1 LEPLEDRSL
10 LTPFTVGGDPI
21 VHPEDFRITTFADG
35 LNYPHGMTTLPDGS
49 LAVAVNNPNNGGVNF
64 FDTTGEILRFT
75 DTNND
80 GVADGPPTVLIN
92 GLPGEVT
99 ALHQAGDLLLAT
111 SSQSGSER
119 ITVLRRGTTADAPL
133 TVAGVIEFQFLSYWE
148 HTTFASAARPTP
160 DHPGS
165 FDVFFNIG
173 SEYNGVVIGSDGKVV
188 VDAMG
193 NPTYQPTTDTVPA
206 SGLVTATLL
215 GDSIYETTMHSENG
229 SPVFSTPIR
238 IASGLRNAASMAF
251 DPHTGDFYFAD
262 NGIDGNAGGNEA
274 WSADE
279 LNRIPAAQIGGDVE
293 NFGFPYSYTKTIDKP
308 GDPVM
313 VVNPSGGIQPVVAFE
328 PLPDPVLTVE
338 GSESEGPS
346 GFALSPPMFPD
357 GLNQGV
363 FLGFHGLFDQGGT
376 ANDENPFV
384 FANPATGHYFDFIS
398 NNEPSIGH
406 IDEALSTRDS
416 LFIADISKTGELF
429 GATGPHQGAIY
440 QIKAINHAPV
450 LAPIEG
456 RTAVEGS
463 TLTFT
468 AMATDRDPGQTLTFS
483 LDPGAPASA
492 SINPTTGVFSFHA
505 TEESGPVPVTVRVT
519 DNGSPQLSV
528 TQTFSITVSD
538 APLISVG
545 ARTVQHATQGVA
557 TPATIIARFTD
568 AGTSGS
574 VGDYTATIDWGDHS
588 KTTSGKVHGLGN
600 QTFVLTGSH
609 IYYRVGTYRVA
620 VVIRDDGGSFVVAT
634 NTKYSV
640 LPPPKAS
647 VLFYDSFNTDH
658 DPTGDAWNDA
668 NHRIQSRQAG
678 LLAPR
683 RYVERPQTAAGG
695 VLDSATEVDNR
706 RLRNTLRLA
715 GLGNMPSN
723 FTYVTPA
730 ENFFRNSLGRQ
741 HIHVEIDP
749 LGPGSAASTQHWA
762 ALVFGDRPGSYYSGH
777 GTALRLR
784 DTGAYELWDRGHLLA
799 SGHVGAR
806 MSSNQFYAVDF
817 DVNLLTG
824 AFTLMIDG
832 HRIFGGSHGAY
843 ATDYI
848 TLEDLSSSTK
858 ANQFDYFDDLT
869 ITAFPTVGIKAR
881 SVWQSLAGGR

>member
-1 LEPLEDRSL
+1 L

-80 GVADGPPTVLIN
+80 GVADGPPTVLFN

-99 ALHQAGDLLLAT
+99 ALHQAGDFLLAT

-119 ITVLRRGTTADAPL
+119 ITVLRRGATADAPL
-133 TVAGVIEFQFLSYWE
+133 TVAGVIGFQFLSFWE
-148 HTTFASAARPTP
+148 HTTFASAVRPTP
-160 DHPGS
+160 DRPGS

-215 GDSIYETTMHSENG
+215 GDSIYETTMHSEDG

-251 DPHTGDFYFAD
+251 DPNTGDFYFAD
-262 NGIDGNAGGNEA
+262 NGIDGNDGGNEA
-274 WSADE
+274 WSTDE
-279 LNRIPAAQIGGDVE
+279 LNRIPAAQVGGDVE
-293 NFGFPYSYTKTIDKP
+293 DLGFPYSYTKTIDKP
-308 GDPVM
+308 GDPVV
-313 VVNPSGGIQPVVAFE
+313 VVNPGGGIQPVVAFE

-338 GSESEGPS
+338 GSEREGPS
-346 GFALSPPMFPD
+346 GFALSPPMFPN

-363 FLGFHGLFDQGGT
+363 FIGFHGLFDRGGT
-376 ANDENPFV
+376 ANDENPLV
-384 FANPATGHYFDFIS
+384 FANPATGRYFDFIS
-398 NNEPSIGH
+398 NNEPNIGH
-406 IDEALSTRDS
+406 IDEALSTSDS
-416 LFIADISKTGELF
+416 LFIADISKTGELY

-456 RTAVEGS
+456 RTVVEGG
-463 TLTFT
+463 TLAFT

-483 LDPGAPASA
+483 LDPGAPANA
-492 SINPTTGVFSFHA
+492 SINPTTGAFNFQS
-505 TEESGPVPVTVRVT
+505 TEESGPVSVTVRVT
-519 DNGSPQLSV
+519 DNGSPPSSA
-528 TQTFSITVSD
+528 TQTFSITVGD

-545 ARTVQHATQGVA
+545 TQAVQRATQGVA
-557 TPATIIARFTD
+557 TPAIILARFTD
-568 AGTSGS
+568 AGTSGLI
-574 VGDYTATIDWGDHS
+574 GDYTATIDWGDHS
-588 KTTSGKVHGLGN
+588 RPTSGKVSRLGN
-600 QTFVLTGSH
+600 QTFAVTGSH
-609 IYYRVGTYRVA
+609 IYYGVGLYPVA
-620 VVIRDDGGSFVVAT
+620 VVIRDVGGSSVIAT

-640 LPPPKAS
+640 LPPRGAS
-647 VLFYDSFNTDH
+647 VLFYDGFNTDH
-658 DPTGDAWNDA
+658 NPTGDAWNDV
-668 NHRIQSRQAG
+668 NHGIQSRQAG

-695 VLDSATEVDNR
+695 VPGPATQVDNR

-715 GLGNMPSN
+715 GLGNLSSN

-730 ENFFRNSLGRQ
+730 EDFFRKGLARQ
-741 HIHVEIDP
+741 HIHVEVDP
-749 LGPGSAASTQHWA
+749 LGPGSATSAQHWA
-762 ALVFGDRPGSYYSGH
+762 ALVFGDRPGASYSGR
-777 GTALRLR
+777 GTALRIR
-784 DTGAYELWDRGHLLA
+784 DTGAYELWDRGHRLA

-806 MSSNQFYAVDF
+806 MSASQFYAVDF
-817 DVNLLTG
+817 DVDLLTG

-832 HRIFGGSHGAY
+832 RRIFGGSHGAY
-843 ATDYI
+843 ATNFI
-848 TLEDLSSSTK
+848 ALEDLSSSTK

-869 ITAFPTVGIKAR
+869 ITAFPTVGTKTR